1 MAVFRTACAAA
12 LFALQAQAYTG
23 SAPEAVQL
31 RAQRE
36 ANAGLRKLPSIES
49 FDGLHAQRQEGQSAI
64 AVAIAAAGFG
74 VGAVLGWLNSRR
86 QQVASAGAAAAV
98 VLSPVAATAMV
109 DYEGVQYLGGSD
121 KVDINNA
128 NVQAY
133 RQFPG
138 MYPTAAGQICSHG
151 PYKSVADIYNI
162 PGLKEE
168 LKTIMKKYEGNLV
181 VLPANPA
188 YFIDRINNGLYR

>member
-1 MAVFRTACAAA
+1 MQLVLLTILLVGAPAAA
-12 LFALQAQAYTG
+12 YVTPARGNVPTQQMDTKMASHTPEQAT
-23 SAPEAVQL
+23 PEDEIQGAF
-31 RAQRE
+31 
-36 ANAGLRKLPSIES
+36 S
-49 FDGLHAQRQEGQSAI
+49 
-64 AVAIAAAGFG
+64 IAAVS
-74 VGAVLGWLNSRR
+74 VGIGALMGWLSARR
-86 QQVASAGAAAAV
+86 QQVASAATAAAV
-98 VLSPVAATAMV
+98 AVSPIAATAYV
-109 DYEGVQYLGGSD
+109 DYDGVQYLGGSD

-138 MYPTAAGQICSHG
+138 MYPSAAGQICSHG
-151 PYKSVADIYNI
+151 PYKSVADVYNI

-168 LKTIMKKYEGNLV
+168 LKNIIKKYEGNFV